1 MIDKLIKSL
10 VIFLA
15 VFTGIPLCAQA
26 QDSILVTI
34 PFYFEDGVG
43 NRDTV
48 IIIISDHQNDSTN
61 LALSSENTIAV
72 PFDSVFEVRA
82 SDFFSL
88 SVREMPRFTYK
99 RQAIWREYLGQDPSN
114 CGNWVMD
121 DFISFAMKVKYP
133 PLKVSWDPAAF
144 AVGSR
149 FNCMAESAWII
160 NSMAPNTL
168 WQWWYLTFEGFVDY
182 QCMATD
188 SVKVF
193 YPYIQGGGLGD
204 RFFYSYTLLPIE
216 GSPNPV
222 DTIELINVYLYRPG
236 FEPCFTR
243 VDTDSPE
250 PLGVAPL
257 VYPNP
262 AGSVLYWRAA
272 ENERVRT
279 FSVYSVTGQRM
290 QVVALANGGLD
301 VSRLPAGAY
310 FLRLDYADGRAAVSK
325 FLKR

>member
-15 VFTGIPLCAQA
+15 VFTGIPLFAQA

-43 NRDTV
+43 NKDTV

-61 LALSSENTIAV
+61 LALSSENTVAV

-82 SDFFSL
+82 SDFFRL
-88 SVREMPRFTYK
+88 SELRTPRFTYK
-99 RQAIWREYLGQDPSN
+99 KHVLMRGYLGQDPNN
-114 CGNWVMD
+114 CGNWIMD
-121 DFISFAMKVKYP
+121 DYISFAMKVKYP

-144 AVGSR
+144 ADGSP
-149 FNCMAESAWII
+149 FNCMAESSWII

-168 WQWWYLTFEGFVDY
+168 WPWWETIFEGFRDY

-188 SVKVF
+188 SVKTF
-193 YPYIQGGGLGD
+193 FPYVQGGGLGD
-204 RFFYSYTLLPIE
+204 RFFYSYTLLPVE

-222 DTIELINVYLYRPG
+222 DTIELINVYFSRPG

-243 VDTDSPE
+243 VDTDSPAQ
-250 PLGVAPL
+250 PGRDLL

-262 AGSVLYWRAA
+262 AGEVLYLRTA

-290 QVVALANGGLD
+290 QVVALADGGLD

-310 FLRLDYADGRAAVSK
+310 FLRLEYADGRAAVSK